1 MTPTPNQAPT
11 QLISVADIIAW
22 KQALGKGSTV
32 GFVPTMG
39 ALHEGHLALIQS
51 AMQHCDVVVASIYI
65 NPTQFNLSADFSA
78 YPSDVEGDIAML
90 HSVGCHAV
98 FLPETDLL
106 YPHGVAP
113 DHFDLAGLDGLLEGV
128 HRPGHFQGVATVVN
142 RLFDLLMPD
151 KAIFGLKDFQ
161 QVKVV
166 QQLATIRDSNPEII
180 PCPIVREP
188 SGLAMSSRN
197 RRLTPDQCADAS
209 VIFIA
214 LQAIADSQGSLSPV
228 EIQSQM
234 TGAIQA
240 SGALIVEAI
249 DVVCADDLTCPDP
262 MIPLRNHDKKVQI
275 MVSAFAGE
283 VRLIDNLT
291 VYTG

>member
-1 MTPTPNQAPT
+1 MTPMPSQAPI
-11 QLISVADIIAW
+11 QLTSVADIITW
-22 KQALGKGSTV
+22 KQGLRKGYTI

-39 ALHEGHLALIQS
+39 ALHEGHLALVQS
-51 AMQHCDVVVASIYI
+51 AMQRCDVVVASIYV

-78 YPSDVEGDIAML
+78 YPSDVDGDIAML
-90 HSVGCHAV
+90 HSIGCHAV

-106 YPHGVAP
+106 YPHGVTP
-113 DHFDLAGLDGLLEGV
+113 DHFDLAGLDSLLEGA

-151 KAIFGLKDFQ
+151 KAFFGLKDFQ

-166 QQLATIRDSNPEII
+166 QRLAAIRESNPEII

-197 RRLTPDQCADAS
+197 RRLTHNQCADAS
-209 VIFIA
+209 AIFIA
-214 LQAIADSQGSLSPV
+214 LQATADSQGALSPV

-240 SGALIVEAI
+240 SGTLIVEAI
-249 DVVCADDLTCPDP
+249 DVVSADDLTCPDP
-262 MIPLRNHDKKVQI
+262 LISLRNQGKKVQV

-291 VYTG
+291 VYRG

>member
-1 MTPTPNQAPT
+1 
-11 QLISVADIIAW
+11 
-22 KQALGKGSTV
+22 
-32 GFVPTMG
+32 
-39 ALHEGHLALIQS
+39 
-51 AMQHCDVVVASIYI
+51 
-65 NPTQFNLSADFSA
+65 
-78 YPSDVEGDIAML
+78 ML
-90 HSVGCHAV
+90 FRS
-98 FLPETDLL
+98 
-106 YPHGVAP
+106 
-113 DHFDLAGLDGLLEGV
+113 
-128 HRPGHFQGVATVVN
+128 HFQGVATVVN

-151 KAIFGLKDFQ
+151 KAFFGLKDFQ

-262 MIPLRNHDKKVQI
+262 MIPLRNHDKKVQV

>member
-151 KAIFGLKDFQ
+151 KAFFGLKDFQ

-262 MIPLRNHDKKVQI
+262 MIPLRNHDKKVQV